1 MNGFSGITHWV
12 SGQKSRPPF
21 YTSGRT
27 GFLTAQLLFLGLSV
41 THYYIAENW
50 ASANS
55 TLETMN

>member
-1 MNGFSGITHWV
+1 V